1 MLWEELSILFLPGI
15 DMSSIACKNSNIVI
29 VMSFET
35 IPTTTAS
42 RSLSKLPR
50 GIQNDQ
56 VHFDV
61 DLILFCQISV
71 TIEICNFFSTC
82 FIFHSLGAM
91 VTLPRYPDPV
101 YFWRGSLSDLCTL
114 HLARGHFFILLHF
127 YALCYFAFLF
137 TFTLDVDTCASF
149 LGISSTTVKLLVTKN
164 FSRLEWKFW
173 KSVW

>member
-1 MLWEELSILFLPGI
+1 
-15 DMSSIACKNSNIVI
+15 MSSIACKNCNIVI

-35 IPTTTAS
+35 IPTITAS

-56 VHFDV
+56 VYFDV

-101 YFWRGSLSDLCTL
+101 YF
-114 HLARGHFFILLHF
+114 
-127 YALCYFAFLF
+127 
-137 TFTLDVDTCASF
+137 
-149 LGISSTTVKLLVTKN
+149 
-164 FSRLEWKFW
+164 
-173 KSVW
+173 